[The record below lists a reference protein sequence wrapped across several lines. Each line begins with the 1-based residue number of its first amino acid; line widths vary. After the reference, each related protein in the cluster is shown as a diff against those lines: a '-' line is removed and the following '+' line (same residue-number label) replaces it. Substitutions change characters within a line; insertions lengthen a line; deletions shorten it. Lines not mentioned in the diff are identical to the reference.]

1 MLANSFIL
9 ILAVLGLF
17 QALFISIYL
26 LGLKKGNRTSN
37 ILLAFILL
45 GLTIRVAKS
54 VIGYYIP
61 LEGWQRNI
69 GIAGTLLSGP
79 CLWFYGI
86 SILEKNKSFSVT
98 HYLPHLVPFF
108 LFVLLIP
115 IVPSE
120 GEFETSGTMD

>member
-17 QALFISIYL
+17 QALFLSVYL
-26 LGLKKGNRTSN
+26 FSLTKGNRTSN
-37 ILLAFILL
+37 ILLAMLLL

-61 LEGWQRNI
+61 LDGWQRNI
-69 GIAGTLLSGP
+69 GISGALLNGP

-86 SILEKNKSFSVT
+86 SILEKNKPFSWG
-98 HYLPHLVPFF
+98 HYLHVIPFLV
-108 LFVLLIP
+108 FVLLIP
-115 IVPSE
+115 VIPSE
-120 GEFETSGTMD
+120 G